1 MAQKKRVSHASNGR
15 AEHYMAFV
23 SPWTVGVRPE
33 RDSEMSPR
41 FRLADEESTV
51 CSSNEYTASHAQ
63 HRAALTITGSF

>member
-1 MAQKKRVSHASNGR
+1 
-15 AEHYMAFV
+15 MAFV